1 MFPIVFTIALA
12 CGFFLFWRAARH
24 ELIEPETAFD
34 LAIVGALGALV
45 LGRLMEFA
53 VRAQD
58 FEWSLAR
65 LVFVNVWRGF
75 DFYGAL
81 LGAGVA
87 FFIFARR
94 HRLEPLLIFD
104 LAAPPLV
111 FFQALITLG
120 KYLLLKNLVW
130 LAYFALNLVI
140 FWVMKRLAK
149 KKRRAG
155 FFAGFYLVT
164 LSILDIFLFFA
175 KPEVTNIG
183 RVPYEFVAPIV
194 ILQATLVI
202 WWAISGRQIARDLSD
217 LLARS
222 LLAIMRVKRMIT
234 DANEAG
240 KFSRSIILAPV
251 WLARSIT
258 LLLKLVGR
266 EIYWGTRDF
275 LTVLGVRR

>member
-1 MFPIVFTIALA
+1 MFPIVFMALI

-24 ELIEPETAFD
+24 ELIKPETTFD
-34 LAIVGALGALV
+34 LAIVGALGALA
-45 LGRLMEFA
+45 LGRLVEFA
-53 VRAQD
+53 LRAQD
-58 FEWSLAR
+58 FQWQLAR

-81 LGAGVA
+81 VGAGVA
-87 FFIFARR
+87 LFIFARLN
-94 HRLEPLLIFD
+94 RLEPLLIFD
-104 LAAPPLV
+104 LAAAPLV
-111 FFQALITLG
+111 FSQAIITLG

-130 LAYFALNLVI
+130 LAYFVLNIVI

-149 KKRRAG
+149 KKRHTG

-175 KPEVTNIG
+175 KPEVVNIG

-202 WWAISGRQIARDLSD
+202 WWAISGRQIERDFSNVLVK
-217 LLARS
+217 S
-222 LLAIMRVKRMIT
+222 LLAIMRVKRTIT

-240 KFSRSIILAPV
+240 KFARSLILAPV
-251 WLARSIT
+251 WLARSMT

-275 LTVLGVRR
+275 LVVLGIGR

>member
-1 MFPIVFTIALA
+1 MLLIVFAGLA
-12 CGFFLFWRAARH
+12 SGFFLFWRAARH

-34 LAIVGALGALV
+34 LAIVGVLGALV
-45 LGRLMEFA
+45 LGRLVEFA
-53 VRAQD
+53 LRAQD
-58 FEWSLAR
+58 FQWQLAR

-81 LGAGVA
+81 IGAGVA
-87 FFIFARR
+87 LFIFARLN
-94 HRLEPLLIFD
+94 RLEPLLIFD
-104 LAAPPLV
+104 LAAAPLV
-111 FFQALITLG
+111 FSLALISLG

-130 LAYFALNLVI
+130 LAYFALNIVI

-149 KKRRAG
+149 QTRHAG

-194 ILQATLVI
+194 ILQVTLVI
-202 WWAISGRQIARDLSD
+202 WYTVSGRDFAKDLKD
-217 LLARS
+217 VLAVVT
-222 LLAIMRVKRMIT
+222 LAIMRTRRMIT

-240 KFSRSIILAPV
+240 KFARSIILAPV
-251 WLARSIT
+251 WLARST
-258 LLLKLVGR
+258 ALLLKLVGR

-275 LTVLGVRR
+275 LVVLGVRR